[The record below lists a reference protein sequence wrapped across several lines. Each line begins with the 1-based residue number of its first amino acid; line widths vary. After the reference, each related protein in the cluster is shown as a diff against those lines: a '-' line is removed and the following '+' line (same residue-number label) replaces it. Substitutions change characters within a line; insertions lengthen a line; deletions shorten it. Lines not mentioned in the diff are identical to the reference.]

1 MKTINV
7 TFSDDEHKRLKT
19 FKGNWSWREFI
30 LLMYNHCIESM
41 KEHRPQLAIINYM
54 LGKYTAY
61 QIGKEISNDES
72 IGSVPIIST
81 MSNPLRRDFS
91 FANFFNSSVK

>member
-41 KEHRPQLAIINYM
+41 KR
-54 LGKYTAY
+54 G
-61 QIGKEISNDES
+61 
-72 IGSVPIIST
+72 
-81 MSNPLRRDFS
+81 DFK
-91 FANFFNSSVK
+91 VLKK